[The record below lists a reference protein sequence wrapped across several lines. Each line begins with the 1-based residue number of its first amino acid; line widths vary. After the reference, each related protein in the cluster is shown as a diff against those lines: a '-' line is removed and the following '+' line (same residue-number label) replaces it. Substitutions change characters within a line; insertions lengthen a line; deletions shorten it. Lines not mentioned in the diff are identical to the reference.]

1 MLSLFTRRW
10 SIFDDGPT
18 LRAFNP
24 VYNYSL
30 QVIVYIRSRQCRSW
44 SAAVLFSSN
53 PNQTHLNKLIK
64 VFRITRAIGRWVFFR
79 VGAKLCRTSALQDRR
94 CLPLVYVQYISKMSL
109 ILTKKKTWYTMHN
122 LQTQATILLKSEFV
136 ITQSWRRVIN
146 ERGVAEGY
154 GRGLREGLG
163 ACSVRTPHLL

>member
-30 QVIVYIRSRQCRSW
+30 QVIVYIRGRQRRSW

-109 ILTKKKTWYTMHN
+109 ILTTKKKHDIQCITYK
-122 LQTQATILLKSEFV
+122 LKQLFLLKSEFV
-136 ITQSWRRVIN
+136 IIQSWRRVIN
-146 ERGVAEGY
+146 ERGVAEG
-154 GRGLREGLG
+154 
-163 ACSVRTPHLL
+163 